1 MYPGWQKDK
10 NNEGYT
16 PLMFWIKY
24 VPEEFIPKELYYDG
38 YQMDKDNHDRTPLM
52 LWIEYHEYKKDIPEK
67 LYYDGC

>member
-1 MYPGWQKDK
+1 
-10 NNEGYT
+10 
-16 PLMFWIKY
+16 MFWIKY